1 MTRAE
6 ELVKVLE
13 EEILEGKLEPGTRLD
28 EQFLARRF
36 KVSRTPVREALRHLT
51 SSGLVEIR
59 QHQGAIVKSFTI
71 PELIEVFQ
79 VMSELEG
86 LCARLSARRMVERER
101 QSLKKAH
108 RNCIKRVEKRDHEG
122 FFKANNEFHEL
133 IYAGSRNNF
142 LDGQTRRLRNR
153 LNPYRHYITYQP
165 GRRENSVDQH
175 EAVLQ
180 AILDRNGEEAH
191 RLMREHV
198 GVLGEAAAD
207 FIASLSGNGL
217 AGQAAIREALL
228 KIA

>member
-1 MTRAE
+1 M
-6 ELVKVLE
+6 
-13 EEILEGKLEPGTRLD
+13 
-28 EQFLARRF
+28 
-36 KVSRTPVREALRHLT
+36 
-51 SSGLVEIR
+51 
-59 QHQGAIVKSFTI
+59 
-71 PELIEVFQ
+71 
-79 VMSELEG
+79 
-86 LCARLSARRMVERER
+86 
-101 QSLKKAH
+101 
-108 RNCIKRVEKRDHEG
+108 EKRDHEG

-133 IYAGSRNNF
+133 IYAGSRNNL

-153 LNPYRHYITYQP
+153 VNPYRHYITYQP
-165 GRRENSVDQH
+165 GRMENSVDQH

>member
-1 MTRAE
+1 MAGRKMTRAE
-6 ELVKVLE
+6 ELVNELE

-28 EQFLARRF
+28 EQILARRF

-142 LDGQTRRLRNR
+142 LDGQTRSLRNR
-153 LNPYRHYITYQP
+153 VNPYRHY
-165 GRRENSVDQH
+165 
-175 EAVLQ
+175 
-180 AILDRNGEEAH
+180 RNMA
-191 RLMREHV
+191 RS
-198 GVLGEAAAD
+198 A
-207 FIASLSGNGL
+207 
-217 AGQAAIREALL
+217 
-228 KIA
+228 